1 MKLQNYNHLTFLWK
15 QKLLLLQTTC
25 AQMCWSP
32 SVHRYTYIYIYSS
45 PSISYN
51 GFSGSMHTCTSF
63 GKYTQLSDACSMYQ
77 CHLTPPAT
85 AELQSSI
92 TAHSQRRS
100 IVYSVWGSLA
110 ALCGD
115 YQLVYFLKHLSVSPE
130 VVSLF
135 CFSNAILMTTCFFL
149 VRGLPCIQQLR
160 KTKLTRWSALL
171 IKELISTSKIMV
183 V

>member
-1 MKLQNYNHLTFLWK
+1 MEIETATLANH
-15 QKLLLLQTTC
+15 
-25 AQMCWSP
+25 MCSDVWSP

-92 TAHSQRRS
+92 TAHSQRRN

-110 ALCGD
+110 ALCSICSMWR
-115 YQLVYFLKHLSVSPE
+115 LPISVLLKTFVCQPRSW
-130 VVSLF
+130 F
-135 CFSNAILMTTCFFL
+135 FSNAILMTTCFFL